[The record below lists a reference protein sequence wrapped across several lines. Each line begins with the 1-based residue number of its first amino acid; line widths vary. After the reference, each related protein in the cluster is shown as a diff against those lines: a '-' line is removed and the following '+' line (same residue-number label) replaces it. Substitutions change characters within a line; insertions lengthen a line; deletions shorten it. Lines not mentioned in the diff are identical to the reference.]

1 MVLKINFYFPF
12 SPLGVGG
19 LFRGLLQ
26 LSVSRYRHLALEY
39 PLPQNS
45 IYVNLGDWIRFDSYA
60 VFDGGE
66 LALKT
71 DALVDNHCGDAETA
85 LKVIGAML
93 TYNFQ
98 TLGKLTSGG
107 FLESVTAKIPDI
119 ARKLLTQLQPVLSE
133 KGKQRSKK

>member
-1 MVLKINFYFPF
+1 MIKPKAIEIIDIDGVERKFIITRFPATVGIKFALKGIP
-12 SPLGVGG
+12 SLSDTD
-19 LFRGLLQ
+19 GLLTIK
-26 LSVSRYRHLALEY
+26 SEIFS
-39 PLPQNS
+39 
-45 IYVNLGDWIRFDSYA
+45 YVYVETA
-60 VFDGGE
+60 GGE

-133 KGKQRSKK
+133 KGKQRSGK